1 MRLELTGKGIDIT
14 AGLRQLVTRRLARVE
29 RLLGRSLVS
38 VQCVLSKQKHVHRAD
53 LTVHAAGDHF
63 FNGVGEART
72 WPASVTSAVGKVMP
86 QAQTQKDKW
95 KDRRRADS
103 KRATTRRRGA
113 TSGVPAPPPRD
124 TAPAG
129 PRVRKVPYPLK
140 PMTVG
145 EAAGLLEDNGETFIV
160 FRDAGSESVSIVFRR
175 TGGNIGLI
183 ETEP

>member
-38 VQCVLSKQKHVHRAD
+38 VQCILSKQKHVHRAD

-72 WPASVTSAVGKVMP
+72 WPVAVTSAVEKVMP
-86 QAQTQKDKW
+86 QAHTQKDKW

-103 KRATTRRRGA
+103 KHVTTRRRGA
-113 TSGVPAPPPRD
+113 TSGVSAPPPRE

-129 PRVRKVPYPLK
+129 PRVRKVRYPLK
-140 PMTVG
+140 PMTVD
-145 EAAGLLEDNGETFIV
+145 EAASLLEDNGETFIV
-160 FRDAGSESVSIVFRR
+160 FRDAGSEAVSIVFRR